1 MSQKTRLKRWC
12 LAPRK
17 DKGRPGEGRQSRPKF
32 ACKGDLSWTQQ
43 GAVKAMLA
51 SACTEMR
58 ANTLASVYMEMTAIE
73 EKEGVK
79 EEPSCLDPRALG

>member
-1 MSQKTRLKRWC
+1 
-12 LAPRK
+12 
-17 DKGRPGEGRQSRPKF
+17 
-32 ACKGDLSWTQQ
+32 
-43 GAVKAMLA
+43 MLA

>member
-1 MSQKTRLKRWC
+1 MK
-12 LAPRK
+12 
-17 DKGRPGEGRQSRPKF
+17 EGNAVLSLHAKE
-32 ACKGDLSWTQQ
+32 SWTQQ

-58 ANTLASVYMEMTAIE
+58 ANTLASAYMEMTAIE

-79 EEPSCLDPRALG
+79 EEGSCLDPRA